1 MIEQAPLEEKPP
13 EPEPKPADEPPP
25 ILGTN
30 IKGDGPSDGFGL
42 GFSGNGGGLGGNG
55 LGGTGRRGGKW
66 DSYARQVQSTIV
78 EALRRNPKSRAA
90 SISGLQV
97 RIWPDSAGR
106 VSRAQLV
113 GSTGNPSLDE
123 AIRNEVLTGL
133 QLNEPQPQ
141 GMPSPIVLRLNA
153 RRPN

>member
-1 MIEQAPLEEKPP
+1 MIEQAPLEEKAP
-13 EPEPKPADEPPP
+13 EPEPKPVDEPPP

-30 IKGDGPSDGFGL
+30 IKGDGPSNGFGL
-42 GFSGNGGGLGGNG
+42 GSSGNGGGLGGSG
-55 LGGTGRRGGKW
+55 LGGNGRRGGKW
-66 DSYARQVQSTIV
+66 DNYARQVQSAIV
-78 EALRRNPKSRAA
+78 DALRRNPKSRAA

-97 RIWPDSAGR
+97 RIWPDSSGR

-133 QLNEPQPQ
+133 QLHEPQPQ
-141 GMPSPIVLRLNA
+141 GMPTPIVLRLNA